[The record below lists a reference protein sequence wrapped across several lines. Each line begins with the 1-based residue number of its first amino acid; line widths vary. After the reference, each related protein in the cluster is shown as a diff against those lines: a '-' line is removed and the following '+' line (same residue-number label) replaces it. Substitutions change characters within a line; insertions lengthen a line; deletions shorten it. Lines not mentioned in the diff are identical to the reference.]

1 MSDEAPVQ
9 AGDGSAEDGQKK
21 PMSTPQAREQARKEE
36 KLKDI
41 DAQKAEG
48 SLTVRQM
55 TDEEKEKFLPK
66 GGFREP
72 RKKGGRRR

>member
-1 MSDEAPVQ
+1 MSDEAPVP
-9 AGDGSAEDGQKK
+9 AEDGPAEEQSK
-21 PMSTPQAREQARKEE
+21 PLSTPQAREQARKEE

-55 TDEEKEKFLPK
+55 TDEEREKFQPK